1 MIFKNICTE
10 MIRASNQERG
20 RAMREAI
27 NYRFEFLG
35 VTPAERRQLCA
46 PFYVTEAKVELPID
60 WEYVHTCWIQNYR
73 EFQYAALDYLVYF
86 KRRLSEDAFTQI
98 FEMITYRP
106 WWDTN
111 QILFKLL
118 GYMNR
123 RFPDQVEEIWQHVTA
138 RNEWEVAATLSY
150 QIGYR
155 SDYNL
160 AFFLEA
166 VKAGMALDTPVTR
179 FATAYA
185 LIDYASYNPNW
196 VEAFAKDH
204 AEDFPADF
212 FTTIQKEVDRARAEA
227 NNVKEPS
234 LNQNEEV
241 RENGLE
247 KGQAGAN
254 DESTTDD
261 EVDARS
267 SDKAGTNDQV
277 GTTEAAPS
285 TLPIYDPED
294 NDYYTTQE
302 QLYNITL

>member
-60 WEYVHTCWIQNYR
+60 WEYVNTCWIQNYR

-86 KRRLSEDAFTQI
+86 KRRLTEDAFTQI

-166 VKAGMALDTPVTR
+166 VKAGIALDTPVTR

-196 VEAFAKDH
+196 VEAFAQDH
-204 AEDFPADF
+204 ANDFPADF
-212 FTTIQKEVDRARAEA
+212 FTTIQKEVDRARAD
-227 NNVKEPS
+227 
-234 LNQNEEV
+234 NQAV
-241 RENGLE
+241 ADA
-247 KGQAGAN
+247 QAVAN
-254 DESTTDD
+254 DQAATDNQAAAD
-261 EVDARS
+261 DQAET
-267 SDKAGTNDQV
+267 GTDYQNQV
-277 GTTEAAPS
+277 GEEAKTAKAPS
-285 TLPIYDPED
+285 ATSATLPIYDPKD